1 MFVYFSAD
9 NGKVEVSVEQKKI
22 GSSKTATGLAKLLIK
37 AKVNVDSD
45 DIFCS
50 SSIDFAD
57 EYGFNHYNDARDLI
71 EEAIDLVAEAA

>member
-9 NGKVEVSVEQKKI
+9 NGKVELSVEQKKI

>member
-1 MFVYFSAD
+1 MFVYFGAD

-37 AKVNVDSD
+37 ANVNVDSD
-45 DIFCS
+45 DIFFS

-71 EEAIDLVAEAA
+71 EEAIDLVEEAA